1 MATWQFIWF
10 SACHFLVEICCTH
23 LECCL
28 IGLRVLWHV
37 CGVRCV
43 TRTLWH
49 RRSVAPTLGG
59 SVLQELRWLD
69 QQTAHAALMQDWF
82 KAEFSLAIIQAAAS
96 SATTA
101 FTEWSAFLRV
111 RKLQQS
117 TGYP

>member
-1 MATWQFIWF
+1 MLLDWAPCAVAYVWCTLRDTDFAT
-10 SACHFLVEICCTH
+10 
-23 LECCL
+23 
-28 IGLRVLWHV
+28 
-37 CGVRCV
+37 
-43 TRTLWH
+43 
-49 RRSVAPTLGG
+49 PTVGG
-59 SVLQELRWLD
+59 SALQELRWLD

>member
-1 MATWQFIWF
+1 MWCPWCDTDF
-10 SACHFLVEICCTH
+10 
-23 LECCL
+23 
-28 IGLRVLWHV
+28 
-37 CGVRCV
+37 
-43 TRTLWH
+43 
-49 RRSVAPTLGG
+49 VAPTLGG

-111 RKLQQS
+111 GCGAPDAACYAFFPCMVWLMA
-117 TGYP
+117 